1 MWSTPKMENVE
12 RLSQIM
18 DNLGIPANAQIA
30 LLGNIHVET
39 GGTYDYKTQQKG
51 GKGYGLFQMD
61 YHKKPYFD
69 DLKANKLKDSP
80 ENQMAYFLDTVYG
93 DKQNIIGKGTA
104 AQLRNA
110 IENEQDPAKLTGIM
124 SDLWFKPGKPNM
136 DQRLAAAKMYTPT
149 SQQASPNINWDE
161 MMGGFGYLRDM
172 FNFGKP

>member
-1 MWSTPKMENVE
+1 MEKVE
-12 RLSQIM
+12 QLSQIM

-39 GGTYDYKTQQKG
+39 GGTYDYKAQQKG
-51 GKGYGLFQMD
+51 GKGYGLLQMD

-80 ENQMAYFLDTVYG
+80 ENQLSYFLDTIYG
-93 DKQNIIGKGTA
+93 NKQDIIGRGNA
-104 AQLRNA
+104 AQLRKA
-110 IENEQDPAKLTGIM
+110 IETEQDPAKLTGIM

-136 DQRLAAAKMYTPT
+136 DQRLEAARMYTPT
-149 SQQASPNINWDE
+149 AQQAPVNTGLDE
-161 MMGGFGYLRDM
+161 LMGGFGYLKDM